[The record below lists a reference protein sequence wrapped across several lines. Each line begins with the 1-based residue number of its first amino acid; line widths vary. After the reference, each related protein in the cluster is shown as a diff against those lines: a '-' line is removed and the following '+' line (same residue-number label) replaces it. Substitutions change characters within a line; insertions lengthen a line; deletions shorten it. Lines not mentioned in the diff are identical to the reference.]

1 MIVHKKDEENKV
13 IIIYF
18 DTQNLL
24 LYEIGQINVWNIK
37 KEEISK

>member
-1 MIVHKKDEENKV
+1 MIVRKKDEENKV

-18 DTQNLL
+18 DTWNLL

>member
-1 MIVHKKDEENKV
+1 MIVCKKDEENKV

-18 DTQNLL
+18 DTRNLL